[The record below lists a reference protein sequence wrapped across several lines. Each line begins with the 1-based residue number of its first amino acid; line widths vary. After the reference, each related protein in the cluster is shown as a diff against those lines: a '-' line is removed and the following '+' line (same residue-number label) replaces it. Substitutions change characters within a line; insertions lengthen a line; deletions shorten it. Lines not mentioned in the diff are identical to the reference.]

1 MPKPHP
7 TLRHPTLPRP
17 TSYGTGTALVLALA
31 FAAPA
36 LAQTST
42 IPGLSDP
49 LPPTPSYTDPNQP
62 PLPSTMPG
70 GGASPGSAAP
80 SGAAGAPK
88 NITATGKT
96 MPPPSRTLLGQS
108 ASSEAEMIKA
118 QKATEARNKAWDAK
132 MRKTM
137 GSICVGC

>member
-1 MPKPHP
+1 MPKCCP
-7 TLRHPTLPRP
+7 TLRRHTLRRP
-17 TSYGTGTALVLALA
+17 TAALILALA
-31 FAAPA
+31 LAGPA
-36 LAQTST
+36 LAQSST

-49 LPPTPSYTDPNQP
+49 LQPTPSYTDPNHP

-70 GGASPGSAAP
+70 AGTSPDSAAP
-80 SGAAGAPK
+80 GGGSGAQK
-88 NITATGKT
+88 NITATGRV
-96 MPPPSRTLLGQS
+96 MPPITGRTP
-108 ASSEAEMIKA
+108 ASQAAANEAEMQKA